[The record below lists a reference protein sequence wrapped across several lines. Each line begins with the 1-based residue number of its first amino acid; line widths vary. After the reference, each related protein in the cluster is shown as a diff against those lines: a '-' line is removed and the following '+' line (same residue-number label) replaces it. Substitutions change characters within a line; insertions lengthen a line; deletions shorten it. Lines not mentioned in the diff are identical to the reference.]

1 MSDLPALVDRF
12 WSTLYR
18 RDWDELAAL
27 LAPDVF
33 YEDVSAP
40 DTGAVGRDSVIRR
53 LRIGFDPVESHE
65 HEVHHVA
72 TGDGLV
78 MIEHTETWHFDADH
92 TVVLPFVSVMEVDS
106 EGLISRWSDYW
117 NLDTLLGQ
125 APEWWVT
132 HIMEEY
138 ERDPFTG
145 PSTP

>member
-1 MSDLPALVDRF
+1 
-12 WSTLYR
+12 
-18 RDWDELAAL
+18 
-27 LAPDVF
+27 
-33 YEDVSAP
+33 
-40 DTGAVGRDSVIRR
+40 
-53 LRIGFDPVESHE
+53 
-65 HEVHHVA
+65 
-72 TGDGLV
+72 
-78 MIEHTETWHFDADH
+78 
-92 TVVLPFVSVMEVDS
+92 MEVDS